1 MSLDIEEQNHADES
15 NYDVLSCQIL
25 NSPQRNLSPLHETA
39 RKLSRSR
46 SRSYEQRSRSSSVK
60 RSRSPRKSGRDNNS
74 GRKRQ
79 RRDNDRRSGTRN
91 RDNRVRDSQ
100 RIKELD
106 RELGLKYRWEKTVY
120 VSNIPYTTR
129 WTDLKDLFR
138 DKVGDIMFC
147 EVFEKDGKS
156 LGVGSVEFSNEKDAD
171 RAVNIMNQYE
181 MGSRR
186 ISVRLDAEGFKTR
199 QAKAQTKEREKNSR
213 SSQSSSG
220 MAQPNVLNLLGM
232 GSSLTG
238 STGNGSGNG
247 ILGNFSQQNNEAK
260 LLEQLAAQ
268 LKVEGPVTKRVFVA
282 SLDYKVNERKLCEV
296 FKLAGKM
303 KVQQFFKDR
312 DGKSRGMAIIE
323 YDTPYEALNAVAM
336 FNDQVLLDRQ
346 MTVRFDHK
354 PPGGDAEHDSHQA
367 KLPSGLKSIGKPLM
381 QIPQAAPSN
390 IVDALSMLKGLQQQ
404 QQQQSVPNL
413 GINLNG
419 TAPSL
424 LSTNT
429 NSPQSLMS
437 FNRNNMISN
446 SDLSLA
452 RQHRHSTT
460 NKIFVKNIPF
470 LWDERKLKEKFRQ
483 AGTIEYA
490 EIKMKDGRSR
500 GCALICFSTSD
511 QAVKG
516 VELFNGSRFDGR
528 FLEVNLDKMDD

>member
-1 MSLDIEEQNHADES
+1 
-15 NYDVLSCQIL
+15 
-25 NSPQRNLSPLHETA
+25 
-39 RKLSRSR
+39 
-46 SRSYEQRSRSSSVK
+46 
-60 RSRSPRKSGRDNNS
+60 
-74 GRKRQ
+74 
-79 RRDNDRRSGTRN
+79 
-91 RDNRVRDSQ
+91 
-100 RIKELD
+100 
-106 RELGLKYRWEKTVY
+106 
-120 VSNIPYTTR
+120 
-129 WTDLKDLFR
+129 
-138 DKVGDIMFC
+138 
-147 EVFEKDGKS
+147 
-156 LGVGSVEFSNEKDAD
+156 
-171 RAVNIMNQYE
+171 
-181 MGSRR
+181 
-186 ISVRLDAEGFKTR
+186 
-199 QAKAQTKEREKNSR
+199 
-213 SSQSSSG
+213 
-220 MAQPNVLNLLGM
+220 
-232 GSSLTG
+232 
-238 STGNGSGNG
+238 
-247 ILGNFSQQNNEAK
+247 
-260 LLEQLAAQ
+260 
-268 LKVEGPVTKRVFVA
+268 
-282 SLDYKVNERKLCEV
+282 
-296 FKLAGKM
+296 
-303 KVQQFFKDR
+303 
-312 DGKSRGMAIIE
+312 
-323 YDTPYEALNAVAM
+323 
-336 FNDQVLLDRQ
+336 
-346 MTVRFDHK
+346 
-354 PPGGDAEHDSHQA
+354 
-367 KLPSGLKSIGKPLM
+367 LPSGLKSIGKPLM